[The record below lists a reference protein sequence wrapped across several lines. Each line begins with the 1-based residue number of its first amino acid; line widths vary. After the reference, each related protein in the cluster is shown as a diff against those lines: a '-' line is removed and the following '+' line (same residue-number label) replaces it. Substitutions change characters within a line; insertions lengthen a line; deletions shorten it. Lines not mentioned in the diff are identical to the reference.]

1 MTPVET
7 VLAFIACINAHDVE
21 GLITWMSED
30 HRFVDSLGHSFHGR
44 EGMRMAWEG
53 YFAWFP
59 DYQITVED
67 LLDQD
72 GPRERGHLVLVT
84 GQASGT
90 YAVQGKL
97 PPENYWEAPA
107 AWKALMAGGQLT
119 HWQVYAD
126 NDPVRKIMKKYEPP
140 EDD

>member
-1 MTPVET
+1 MTPSQA

-21 GLITWMSED
+21 GLCALMSPD
-30 HRFVDSLGHSFHGR
+30 HRFIDSLGVSFHGR
-44 EGMRMAWEG
+44 EGMRTAWEG

-59 DYQITVED
+59 DYEIVIED
-67 LLDQD
+67 LLEQ
-72 GPRERGHLVLVT
+72 GNLVLVT

-90 YAVQGKL
+90 YSAQGKL
-97 PPENYWEAPA
+97 LPENYWEAPA
-107 AWKALMAGGQLT
+107 AWKAIVEDGQLT

-126 NDPVRKIMKKYEPP
+126 NEPVREIMKKYESP